1 MKNVSQSYSHANKPI
16 PPPKDIPLE
25 QIDFID
31 PPIDRRH
38 RNGTET
44 SEMILVLPR
53 FHREISFP
61 VREKIVQEK
70 RDGKFLKSISF
81 LREKNAR
88 EKRVDP
94 RIERRNGLFSQ
105 PPTRL
110 PGESL
115 LENGLPK
122 FNATKNKSKSLFDCD
137 TVSSDDMP
145 RSPSMS
151 SISDAETS
159 FTQIEHNSTAKDGI
173 HSKGFDSNDYDLIDS
188 DSDED
193 NSFAQFQ
200 QKRTKNISRK
210 RTTANKSTAK
220 KSNSK
225 RKKNEKTVPK
235 LLIKMQNGK
244 LPVIEDCVNGSDI
257 ADMDSNQILNGL
269 TSDTDSGN
277 FVVTSNLKYS
287 AIAYK

>member
-1 MKNVSQSYSHANKPI
+1 MKNISQSYSHVNTKPP
-16 PPPKDIPLE
+16 PPPKDMPLE

-31 PPIDRRH
+31 PPIDRRN
-38 RNGTET
+38 RNRAEII
-44 SEMILVLPR
+44 EMMLPLPR

-70 RDGKFLKSISF
+70 RDGQFLKSISF

-94 RIERRNGLFSQ
+94 RIGRRNGLFSQ

-115 LENGLPK
+115 VENGLPK
-122 FNATKNKSKSLFDCD
+122 FKATKNKSKSLFDCD

-151 SISDAETS
+151 SISEAETS
-159 FTQIEHNSTAKDGI
+159 FTQVEHNSTAKDGI
-173 HSKGFDSNDYDLIDS
+173 HSNSSVSNDSGSNDYDLNDS

-193 NSFAQFQ
+193 NSFAKFQ
-200 QKRTKNISRK
+200 RTKNNSRK
-210 RTTANKSTAK
+210 RTNLNKSTAK

-244 LPVIEDCVNGSDI
+244 LPVIEDVVNKSDI
-257 ADMDSNQILNGL
+257 SDMNSNEILNGL

-277 FVVTSNLKYS
+277 FVLTSN
-287 AIAYK
+287 